1 MSDLI
6 SRKKVLTILNRHTR
20 SGGRDVDGDYVPP
33 DITIGAKQEIKE
45 LPPEQPE
52 PHWIPCSEYL
62 PKKNG
67 TYIVTE
73 KVFSVDDYH
82 HKGKYQIKVEPV
94 DFFGGAFMRAPYFEV
109 LAWMPLPA
117 PFQPKE
123 DAE

>member
-52 PHWIPCSEYL
+52 PHWIPCSERLPDEAGGYL
-62 PKKNG
+62 CTCIDARRLLVALIKWQPKMKSWNLSG
-67 TYIVTE
+67 ARAYW
-73 KVFSVDDYH
+73 KV
-82 HKGKYQIKVEPV
+82 I
-94 DFFGGAFMRAPYFEV
+94 
-109 LAWMPLPA
+109 AWMPLPE
-117 PFQPKE
+117 PYQ
-123 DAE
+123 AESEE